1 MRFSLHLVVTIT
13 VGLVGSACS
22 DSLGEEGE
30 VVGIVTEVTG
40 DLTGVES
47 FVVLD
52 ADGDSF
58 KFKPRDGM
66 LVMGQQPSHLRD
78 HVISGEPVTVAYYQD
93 ASGELIADEV
103 TGEMSS

>member
-1 MRFSLHLVVTIT
+1 MRFTLLLGVAIA
-13 VGLVGSACS
+13 VGLLLSACS
-22 DSLGEEGE
+22 DSPGEEGE

-58 KFKPRDGM
+58 KFKPRDGL
-66 LVMGQQPSHLRD
+66 LVMGQQPPHLRD
-78 HVISGEPVTVAYYQD
+78 HVISGEPVTVTYHQD

-103 TGEMSS
+103 TGEMSG

>member
-1 MRFSLHLVVTIT
+1 MRFTLLLVITIT
-13 VGLVGSACS
+13 VGLFGSACS
-22 DSLGEEGE
+22 DSPDGEGE

-58 KFKPRDGM
+58 KFKPRDEL
-66 LVMGQQPSHLRD
+66 LVMGQQPAHLRN
-78 HVISGEPVTVAYYQD
+78 HVISGEPVTVTYHED

-103 TGEMSS
+103 TGEMSG

>member
-1 MRFSLHLVVTIT
+1 MRFTLLLVVTIT
-13 VGLVGSACS
+13 IGVLGSACS
-22 DSLGEEGE
+22 DPAGEEGE

-52 ADGDSF
+52 AEGDSF
-58 KFKPRDGM
+58 KFKPRDGLM
-66 LVMGQQPSHLRD
+66 VMGQQPSHLRD
-78 HVISGEPVTVAYYQD
+78 HVISGEPVTVTYHQD

-103 TGEMSS
+103 TGEMSG